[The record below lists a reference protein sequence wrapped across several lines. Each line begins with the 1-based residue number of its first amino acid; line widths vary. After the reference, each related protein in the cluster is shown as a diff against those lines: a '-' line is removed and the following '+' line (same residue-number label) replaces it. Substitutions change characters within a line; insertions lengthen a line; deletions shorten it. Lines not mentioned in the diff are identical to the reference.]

1 MELRDRIA
9 HALMQAHGYSKEEP
23 ISKLEWDPERPDS
36 AYSMML
42 EDADVAVEAI
52 MTTYLDATENE
63 EPEALTGVVS
73 PASSSVSQTAG
84 IFIFLNSEPGT
95 PLYVKDVRDWL
106 DAVSRTNI
114 PDHTEVEGS
123 LYLSYDIKAT
133 SIEDNGTDIILRNS
147 RSR

>member
-42 EDADVAVEAI
+42 EDADIAVEAI
-52 MTTYLDATENE
+52 MGATENE

-73 PASSSVSQTAG
+73 PASPSVSQTAG

-106 DAVSRTNI
+106 DAVSQTNI

-123 LYLSYDIKAT
+123 LYLSYDIEAT

>member
-42 EDADVAVEAI
+42 EDADIAVGAI
-52 MTTYLDATENE
+52 MGATENE

-106 DAVSRTNI
+106 DAVSQTNI

-123 LYLSYDIKAT
+123 LYLSYDIEAT